1 MEGFFGGGFLGNDYV
16 NEVIFMNYDKDESKY
31 LEKDE
36 IANMLRKEYG
46 LDPDLVGVQ
55 AIDTNDDGK
64 LSFEELN
71 KWMNEGEKLDQVLD
85 QGSSR
90 FAAMKKA
97 SDAFQNVDTN
107 KSWDLDREEF
117 TTFYKENDYK
127 EERLDAT
134 LDELDPE
141 KKDQILF
148 KTFMEWMGKVDAS
161 WFGGKDEE
169 DLFLFNMNDLV
180 NEQVLGKFDKSE
192 DNKLSAEEV
201 KTMLMDDYG
210 LTEEQI
216 DIQSLL
222 LDTDGDGKVSKD
234 EFNKWLKS
242 GAKLD
247 QVSENSRFN
256 KMKKAGELF
265 KQADTNKNGSMD
277 RTEFVSFYR
286 NNKIFPDCDI
296 RQVGGVLKEVDPE
309 NNDAISFAA
318 FLAWMNSKDADWF
331 SE

>member
-210 LTEEQI
+210 LKEEQI

-234 EFNKWLKS
+234 EFNKWLNS